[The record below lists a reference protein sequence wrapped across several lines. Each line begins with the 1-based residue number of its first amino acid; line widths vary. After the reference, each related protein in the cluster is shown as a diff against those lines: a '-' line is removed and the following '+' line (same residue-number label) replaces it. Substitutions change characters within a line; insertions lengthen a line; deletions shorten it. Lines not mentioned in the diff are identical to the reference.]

1 MLALRMTAPAKEMST
16 ASFLLLEAQPLAA
29 PLPTKT
35 QKAEIPRLRL
45 ATRLHHRRL
54 GNRLRLLQWRCRG
67 SQRIRHFRDRAGLRS
82 RTTAFRRRL
91 SKPSHVLLPLAR
103 LMGRHHALGYLH
115 GVDESLIDH
124 VDRCIGALRRVGSDQ
139 SRLRRAGRSR
149 SIRETSGHTA
159 TASLKF

>member
-29 PLPTKT
+29 LLPTET

-45 ATRLHHRRL
+45 ATRLPHRRL

-91 SKPSHVLLPLAR
+91 SQPSHVLLPLAK
-103 LMGRHHALGYLH
+103 LTGRHHALGYLH

-124 VDRCIGALRRVGSDQ
+124 VDGCIGPRGSVCQ
-139 SRLRRAGRSR
+139 
-149 SIRETSGHTA
+149 
-159 TASLKF
+159 